1 MIDLGAAAAGLTG
14 AWRLARLDRGGM
26 RYFDA
31 TEEGFWR
38 SFQAALI
45 AAPLYAALVLL
56 RPEDQPLSSDPLRA
70 VLVESIGYVI
80 RWTAFPL
87 AAWYLARAFDCG
99 GRYFG
104 FIVAYNWAQVL
115 QLIIAVPVA
124 VLAASSMAP
133 SSAVNVVAL
142 AVTCA
147 VLYYEYFIARSALVI
162 DALPALAFVAAD
174 VVIGLILDYVEASLQ
189 MQ

>member
-31 TEEGFWR
+31 SEEGFWR
-38 SFQAALI
+38 SFQAAII

-56 RPEDQPLSSDPLRA
+56 RPEDQPLSPDPLRA
-70 VLVESIGYVI
+70 LLIESIGYVI

-87 AAWYLARAFDCG
+87 AAWYLARAFNCS

-115 QLIIAVPVA
+115 QLIVAVPVA
-124 VLAASSMAP
+124 VLAASSAVP
-133 SSAVNVVAL
+133 SSIVNIVAL
-142 AVTCA
+142 AVTVG
-147 VLYYEYFIARSALVI
+147 VLYYEYFIARSALVV
-162 DALPALAFVAAD
+162 DALPALAFVGAD
-174 VVIGLILDYVEASLQ
+174 VVIGLILDYAETGMQ
-189 MQ
+189 MH